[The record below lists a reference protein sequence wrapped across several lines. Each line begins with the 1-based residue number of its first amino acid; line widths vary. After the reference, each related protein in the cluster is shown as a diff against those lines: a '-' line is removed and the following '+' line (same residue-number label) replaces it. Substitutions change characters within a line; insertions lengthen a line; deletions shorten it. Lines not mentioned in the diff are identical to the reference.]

1 MAGRLAGKVAIVTG
15 SGSGIGQ
22 SIAIRYASEGATVVV
37 DYRNHP
43 EQANDTKTKC
53 EAAGGTGR
61 GDEDGG
67 ELADHGGLSGAGA
80 GAAAPRPPDHAR
92 GPASGRG
99 PNRGAIWTSHR
110 SPGVR

>member
-53 EAAGGTGR
+53 EAAGGKAITVQA
-61 GDEDGG
+61 DVSI
-67 ELADHGGLSGAGA
+67 LAD
-80 GAAAPRPPDHAR
+80 
-92 GPASGRG
+92 
-99 PNRGAIWTSHR
+99 T
-110 SPGVR
+110 